1 MRPSLSVLPCGSPT
15 KFCTKQNTRPAG
27 TFNHVLHK
35 TDGYHVWRRFKIP
48 TSDCTKPKKTRIIL
62 ADDQLLIRAGVRAI
76 IETLPS
82 HELVSECADGHQ
94 AIAAIHQFHPDIIL
108 LDIAMPG
115 PSGIEVARSVRQ
127 FDTRARILVLS
138 SIDRKEI
145 IEQAMHAGADGYLLK
160 DFVLD
165 ELLCA
170 LSTVLRG
177 ERYLSPRIRHMEI
190 DSTSKRNVGKLLTAR
205 QLEILRLVASGKT
218 TKEIARN
225 LSISP
230 KTVEFHRSRLM
241 ERTGANDVT
250 GLTRFA
256 LQNGVLC

>member
-1 MRPSLSVLPCGSPT
+1 M
-15 KFCTKQNTRPAG
+15 
-27 TFNHVLHK
+27 K
-35 TDGYHVWRRFKIP
+35 TVRVV
-48 TSDCTKPKKTRIIL
+48 L
-62 ADDQLLIRAGVRAI
+62 ADDQLLIRAGIRALV
-76 IETLPS
+76 ETLPGYRI
-82 HELVSECADGHQ
+82 EAECADGHA
-94 AIAAIHQFHPDIIL
+94 AIAAIQRLQPDVVL

-115 PSGIEVARSVRQ
+115 PSGIDVARTIRRADP
-127 FDTRARILVLS
+127 DTRILVLS
-138 SIDRKEI
+138 SIDRPDI
-145 IEQAMHAGADGYLLK
+145 IEQALDAGVNGYLLK